1 MVAPWYWPREETG
14 AARECRV
21 AHRAEASHARV
32 LPTRSEVTLATLAR
46 LTLLGAPPPPP
57 LPPAMPPEAGPEA
70 AGLERGVRKGSLD
83 PARCAVRCEPARSPE
98 AVGVGVGVGVGEAPC
113 EVESAE
119 ARRGSA
125 PGCACF
131 VVLTAAAAAGLLEPV
146 LLARVGEA
154 QPETAAEIEKA
165 LEMANSRSRV
175 PSSPRRSRRASLT
188 SKCDVRSER
197 GLVLRP

>member
-1 MVAPWYWPREETG
+1 M
-14 AARECRV
+14 
-21 AHRAEASHARV
+21 

-98 AVGVGVGVGVGEAPC
+98 AVGVGVGVGEAPC
-113 EVESAE
+113 GVESAE

-146 LLARVGEA
+146 LLARAGEA
-154 QPETAAEIEKA
+154 APERSPERAVESEKA